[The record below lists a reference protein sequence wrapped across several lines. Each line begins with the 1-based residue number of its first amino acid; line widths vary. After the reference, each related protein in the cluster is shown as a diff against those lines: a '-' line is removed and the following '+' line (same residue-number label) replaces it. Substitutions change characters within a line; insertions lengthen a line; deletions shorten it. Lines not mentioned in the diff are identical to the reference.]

1 MKRSLLRAAVLAM
14 AATVVSGLA
23 FAQAKTDFGK
33 REYDFNCAGC
43 HGPKGGGDGP
53 YTRYLNVKVPNL
65 STLAKR
71 NNGVFPVSRLYEII
85 DGRGEVQGH
94 GPRNMPVWGADYLV
108 QARDASPERNIDVP
122 FDPEVYVR
130 NRIMAL
136 VDYINR
142 LQVK

>member
-1 MKRSLLRAAVLAM
+1 MNYPLLRAAVFGI
-14 AATVVSGLA
+14 AAAVASGPL
-23 FAQAKTDFGK
+23 FAQAKTDPGQ

-71 NNGVFPVSRLYEII
+71 NGGVFPVQRLYEII
-85 DGRGEVQGH
+85 DGRGEVKGH

-108 QARDASPERNIDVP
+108 QAYAASPEGDMHAP
-122 FDPEVYVR
+122 QDPEAYVR
-130 NRIMAL
+130 GRIMAL
-136 VDYINR
+136 VDYIGR
-142 LQVK
+142 LQLK